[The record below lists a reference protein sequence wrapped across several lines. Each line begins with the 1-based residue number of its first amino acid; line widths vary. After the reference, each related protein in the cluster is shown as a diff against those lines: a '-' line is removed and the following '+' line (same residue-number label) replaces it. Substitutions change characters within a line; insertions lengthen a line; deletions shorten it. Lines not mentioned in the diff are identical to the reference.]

1 MSSESTSKDKN
12 GEWVMPEPIFRSSEG
27 RTPGAKSEADTDEME
42 TETPATVEVQTD
54 DELADV
60 FDETAMNH
68 VRAAPA
74 KPVVEAKSGGC
85 FQNAL
90 MTFLM
95 VSIVAIGIVAAAI
108 YYFFYSGSSGNG
120 TFN

>member
-42 TETPATVEVQTD
+42 TESPATVEGQTD

-74 KPVVEAKSGGC
+74 KPAEPKTGGC
-85 FQNAL
+85 AMSAM
-90 MTFLM
+90 MTIAVIAFLA
-95 VSIVAIGIVAAAI
+95 VSIAAAGI
-108 YYFFYSGSSGNG
+108 YFWFYSGSTGNG